1 MLNPK
6 RTSQFKRDFKRMR
19 NQGADMD
26 AINNVMERLI
36 QELPLDRRCHDHP
49 RTGDWK
55 DHRDC
60 HIKSDWVLIYR
71 IDGVEITFVRTGS
84 HSEISI

>member
-49 RTGDWK
+49 MTGDWK

>member
-49 RTGDWK
+49 MTGDWK

-71 IDGVEITFVRTGS
+71 IDGVEINFVRTGS